1 MPIHKS
7 NPDRRPDSDFIPGE
21 LALLVPGNRCR
32 LLDGR
37 RTPGVIESCDH
48 NSAVFVWRIK
58 DFEDEGKTWTL
69 PAEDVKRFQFE
80 KGSGRL
86 PAEEAQSLRE
96 RVEGFQKPLEIRA
109 DPEIRK
115 VTERAIIYLKGGAKS
130 WLKINSRFF
139 GEGRRLDFGS
149 REGPASLAEDLL
161 RYMAEHGLKDLEQR
175 TAENI
180 VLNPFSGELVKGMII
195 TLAEMGLV
203 DFQGKIPRIQGTF
216 EGRTSQTHR
225 KKYLIHRLAFVRA
238 YFELLDIDEV
248 VLYRGMSTEGE
259 WRQCGRSFLSCTFS
273 QKVAGAF
280 AEFKRGDKY
289 RHAYLVKTT
298 VPVDRLWMTYLETA
312 AMNRQYLE
320 AEALVLYRGDLKI
333 HW

>member
-1 MPIHKS
+1 MPIHES

-48 NSAVFVWRIK
+48 KSAVFVWRIK
-58 DFEDEGKTWTL
+58 DFEDEGKAWTL

-86 PAEEAQSLRE
+86 PAEEAQSLRD

-139 GEGRRLDFGS
+139 REGRRLDFGS
-149 REGPASLAEDLL
+149 REGSASLAEDLL
-161 RYMAEHGLKDLEQR
+161 RYMAEHELKDLEQR

-180 VLNPFSGELVKGMII
+180 VLNPFSGELVKGMLI

-203 DFQGKIPRIQGTF
+203 DYHGKIPRIQGTF
-216 EGRTSQTHR
+216 EGQTSQTHR

-238 YFELLDIDEV
+238 YFELLDIHEV

-259 WRQCGRSFLSCTFS
+259 WRQRGRSFLSCTFS

-280 AEFKRGDKY
+280 ADFDRESRFRQ
-289 RHAYLVKTT
+289 AYLVKTT